1 MAGIRIFFPD
11 PWPKR
16 RHHKR
21 RLVQPAFVALAAAR
35 LRPGG
40 TLHMATDWADYAE
53 QMRAVADA
61 EPLLVGGETAASTVA
76 ARDQVRGA
84 GPRRGP

>member
-1 MAGIRIFFPD
+1 M
-11 PWPKR
+11 
-16 RHHKR
+16 
-21 RLVQPAFVALAAAR
+21 QPAFMALAAAR

-61 EPLLVGGETAASTVA
+61 EPLLVGGETARPRWRPVTKFE
-76 ARDQVRGA
+76 ARARAEGRDVHDFIYHRPPCDHA
-84 GPRRGP
+84 E